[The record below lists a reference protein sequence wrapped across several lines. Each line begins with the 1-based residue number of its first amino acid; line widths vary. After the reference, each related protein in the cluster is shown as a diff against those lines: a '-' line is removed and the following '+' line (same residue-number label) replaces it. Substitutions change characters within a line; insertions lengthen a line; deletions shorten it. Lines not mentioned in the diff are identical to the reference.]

1 MPVEG
6 RTKKIMIPVS
16 GTTAVFDS
24 GIKPESGMGGEV
36 GTYGCPV
43 GLGNPG
49 TPPLVPH
56 LTSPVTKVSSTSVP
70 SILFT
75 AGLARCAF

>member
-1 MPVEG
+1 
-6 RTKKIMIPVS
+6 MIPVS
-16 GTTAVFDS
+16 GTTAVIDS
-24 GIKPESGMGGEV
+24 GIKPESGMEGEV

-56 LTSPVTKVSSTSVP
+56 SILPVTTQHLSAQHT
-70 SILFT
+70 IR
-75 AGLARCAF
+75 GGIG

>member
-1 MPVEG
+1 
-6 RTKKIMIPVS
+6 MIPVS
-16 GTTAVFDS
+16 GTTAVIDS

-56 LTSPVTKVSSTSVP
+56 LISPVTEQHLSTQHTLRGR
-70 SILFT
+70 I
-75 AGLARCAF
+75 G

>member
-1 MPVEG
+1 
-6 RTKKIMIPVS
+6 MIPVS
-16 GTTAVFDS
+16 GTTAVIDS
-24 GIKPESGMGGEV
+24 GIKPESGMGEEV

-56 LTSPVTKVSSTSVP
+56 FKSPVTEQHLSTQQYVMTGSA
-70 SILFT
+70 SC
-75 AGLARCAF
+75 AG